1 MSVTHTCEFTNTH
14 WIVCFQWVRFMVFE
28 LCFHQVDL
36 FEMNENVGGSGSM
49 LRDRG
54 RVCAGGGGRKFIHA
68 PCPHWL
74 RAVEAG
80 ADPTSVWTF
89 QPPISPWGMN
99 DHISAALGPQ
109 KQLSPGL
116 SDSQVYAG
124 WGKGGVCFLSCSA
137 FLSWVLPAHPPG
149 SCHMSPRPH
158 VPKASEDEE
167 GILGQ
172 FFQILQ

>member
-124 WGKGGVCFLSCSA
+124 WGKGGGVLTFLLCFSQLGPSCTPTRELSH
-137 FLSWVLPAHPPG
+137 VPT
-149 SCHMSPRPH
+149 SPRPQ
-158 VPKASEDEE
+158 
-167 GILGQ
+167 GI
-172 FFQILQ
+172 

>member
-1 MSVTHTCEFTNTH
+1 MLGADHGQ
-14 WIVCFQWVRFMVFE
+14 VCT
-28 LCFHQVDL
+28 
-36 FEMNENVGGSGSM
+36 
-49 LRDRG
+49 
-54 RVCAGGGGRKFIHA
+54 GGGGREFIHA

-99 DHISAALGPQ
+99 DHILAALGPQ

-124 WGKGGVCFLSCSA
+124 WGKGGCAYFLALLFSA
-137 FLSWVLPAHPPG
+137 GSFLHTHQGAVTCPHVP
-149 SCHMSPRPH
+149 MSPRHLRMRKGFSVSSFRFFSEELTMKGTDFHAVLRLHKPH
-158 VPKASEDEE
+158 
-167 GILGQ
+167 
-172 FFQILQ
+172 

>member
-14 WIVCFQWVRFMVFE
+14 WIVCFQWMRFMVFE

-124 WGKGGVCFLSCSA
+124 WGKGGCAYFLALLFSA
-137 FLSWVLPAHPPG
+137 GSFLHTHQGAVT
-149 SCHMSPRPH
+149 CPH
-158 VPKASEDEE
+158 VPTSPRHLRMRK
-167 GILGQ
+167 G
-172 FFQILQ
+172 F